1 MTTVTRVYV
10 VACRHNNHPCLPAR
24 SCIVDTGTGGGEEV
38 VCAGYVREVTA
49 GEETT
54 KYYYSVYLHNN
65 LMAGFKFVADG
76 GAPAV
81 WRLDTSGNIITERIL
96 TVEGI

>member
-1 MTTVTRVYV
+1 M
-10 VACRHNNHPCLPAR
+10 
-24 SCIVDTGTGGGEEV
+24 DTGTGGAEEV

-54 KYYYSVYLHNN
+54 KYYSIIFIIHNN
-65 LMAGFKFVADG
+65 LMSGFKFVADG

-81 WRLDTSGNIITERIL
+81 WRLDTSGNILAEKIL

>member
-1 MTTVTRVYV
+1 M
-10 VACRHNNHPCLPAR
+10 
-24 SCIVDTGTGGGEEV
+24 DTGTGGAEEV

-49 GEETT
+49 GEEIS
-54 KYYYSVYLHNN
+54 KYYYSIFIIHNN
-65 LMAGFKFVADG
+65 LMSGFKFVADG

-81 WRLDTSGNIITERIL
+81 WRLDTSGNILAENIL

>member
-1 MTTVTRVYV
+1 MYC
-10 VACRHNNHPCLPAR
+10 VAIIYNHPRLPDR
-24 SCIVDTGTGGGEEV
+24 SCIVDTGTGGAEEV

-54 KYYYSVYLHNN
+54 KYYSIFLHNN

-81 WRLDTSGNIITERIL
+81 WRLDTSGNILAEKIL

>member
-1 MTTVTRVYV
+1 M
-10 VACRHNNHPCLPAR
+10 CRHNNHPCLPAR
-24 SCIVDTGTGGGEEV
+24 SCIVDTGTGGAEEV

-54 KYYYSVYLHNN
+54 KYYRYYIFYN
-65 LMAGFKFVADG
+65 LMPGFKFVADG

-81 WRLDTSGNIITERIL
+81 WRLDTSGNIITENIL
-96 TVEGI
+96 TVEGV